1 MFSWKQPTSLYFNA
15 TVKEWYGARA
25 LVCCTL
31 WQSNMAIEN
40 LCKSGL
46 MGKSPINGGF
56 RLTRGYINKLYHVIY
71 IYINPA
77 TSHSIRNSLCRWPDK
92 PQTLVP
98 SSCWNCRDCFAWVP
112 DGDSVFLQ
120 ILDWIIWRRIHW
132 LRAGLWSLV
141 LTNIGGTWSRMPREK
156 Y

>member
-15 TVKEWYGARA
+15 TVKEWYGARV

-40 LCKSGL
+40 PCKSGL

-56 RLTRGYINKLYHVIY
+56 RLTRGYINKLYHVIS
-71 IYINPA
+71 ISTLPPA
-77 TSHSIRNSLCRWPDK
+77 TASVTAFADGQIDL
-92 PQTLVP
+92 TLVP
-98 SSCWNCRDCFAWVP
+98 SSCWYCRDCFAWVP

-120 ILDWIIWRRIHW
+120 ILDWIIWRRSHW

-141 LTNIGGTWSRMPREK
+141 LTNIGGTWWRMPREK